1 MGKKK
6 KQQQSNKEIA
16 DTEDKALLQEIKA
29 EKKRLSLN
37 KKEETTTLPGKATS
51 ELASPPPMKDK
62 RSRKYS
68 K

>member
-6 KQQQSNKEIA
+6 KQQSNKELA
-16 DTEDKALLQEIKA
+16 DTEDKALLQEMKA
-29 EKKRLSLN
+29 EKRRLSLN
-37 KKEETTTLPGKATS
+37 KKEDTITLPGKATS
-51 ELASPPPMKDK
+51 ELASPPPMQDK